1 MVRPLKPA
9 VFLLALLP
17 FAYLLSKIIQN
28 DLGPDPAQTLSIET
42 GEWTLR
48 FLILTLAVTPVR
60 QLFGL
65 VQIGRL
71 RRMIGLFTFFYASFH
86 FMSWMAFILGF
97 RWFAIL
103 EELIER
109 PYITVGFLSY
119 VILFLLGFTSTNAMV
134 RRLGKNW
141 KKLHQLVYLASVL
154 AIIHLLWILRTD
166 IGEAIFYGALTAV
179 LLGYRLYR
187 RLNLKFR

>member
-48 FLILTLAVTPVR
+48 FLILTLAVTPAR

-71 RRMIGLFTFFYASFH
+71 RRMIGLVTFFYASFH
-86 FMSWMAFILGF
+86 FMCWMAFILGF

>member
-9 VFLLALLP
+9 VFLLALIP
-17 FAYLLSKIIQN
+17 FAYLLSKIINN

-166 IGEAIFYGALTAV
+166 ISEAIFYGALTAV

>member
-9 VFLLALLP
+9 VFLLALIP
-17 FAYLLSKIIQN
+17 FAYLLSRIIQN

>member
-9 VFLLALLP
+9 VFLLALIP
-17 FAYLLSKIIQN
+17 FAYLLSRIIQN

-86 FMSWMAFILGF
+86 FICWMAFILGF

-166 IGEAIFYGALTAV
+166 ISEAIFYGALTAV
-179 LLGYRLYR
+179 LLGYRLHR

>member
-1 MVRPLKPA
+1 
-9 VFLLALLP
+9 
-17 FAYLLSKIIQN
+17 
-28 DLGPDPAQTLSIET
+28 
-42 GEWTLR
+42 
-48 FLILTLAVTPVR
+48 
-60 QLFGL
+60 
-65 VQIGRL
+65 
-71 RRMIGLFTFFYASFH
+71 
-86 FMSWMAFILGF
+86 MAFILGF

-141 KKLHQLVYLASVL
+141 RKLHQLVYLASVL

>member
-9 VFLLALLP
+9 VFLLALIP
-17 FAYLLSKIIQN
+17 FAYLLSRIIQN

-119 VILFLLGFTSTNAMV
+119 VILLLLGFTSTNAMV

>member
-9 VFLLALLP
+9 VFLLALTP

-60 QLFGL
+60 QLLGL

>member
-9 VFLLALLP
+9 VFLLALIP
-17 FAYLLSKIIQN
+17 FAYLLSKIINN

>member
-119 VILFLLGFTSTNAMV
+119 VILLLLGFTSTNAMV

>member
-9 VFLLALLP
+9 VFLLALIP

-141 KKLHQLVYLASVL
+141 RKLHQLVYLASVL

>member
-9 VFLLALLP
+9 VFLLALIP
-17 FAYLLSKIIQN
+17 FAYLLSRIIQN

-48 FLILTLAVTPVR
+48 FLILTLAVTPAR

-86 FMSWMAFILGF
+86 FMCWMAFILGF

-166 IGEAIFYGALTAV
+166 ISEAIFYGALTAV

>member
-9 VFLLALLP
+9 VFLLALTP

-60 QLFGL
+60 QLCGL

-71 RRMIGLFTFFYASFH
+71 RRMIGLFTFLYASFH
-86 FMSWMAFILGF
+86 FMCWMAFILGF

-134 RRLGKNW
+134 RRLGRNW
-141 KKLHQLVYLASVL
+141 RKLHQLVYLASVL

>member
-1 MVRPLKPA
+1 
-9 VFLLALLP
+9 
-17 FAYLLSKIIQN
+17 
-28 DLGPDPAQTLSIET
+28 
-42 GEWTLR
+42 
-48 FLILTLAVTPVR
+48 
-60 QLFGL
+60 
-65 VQIGRL
+65 
-71 RRMIGLFTFFYASFH
+71 
-86 FMSWMAFILGF
+86 
-97 RWFAIL
+97 
-103 EELIER
+103 
-109 PYITVGFLSY
+109 
-119 VILFLLGFTSTNAMV
+119 MV

>member
-9 VFLLALLP
+9 VFLLALIP

-119 VILFLLGFTSTNAMV
+119 VILLLLGFTSTNAMV

-166 IGEAIFYGALTAV
+166 ISEAIFYGALTAV